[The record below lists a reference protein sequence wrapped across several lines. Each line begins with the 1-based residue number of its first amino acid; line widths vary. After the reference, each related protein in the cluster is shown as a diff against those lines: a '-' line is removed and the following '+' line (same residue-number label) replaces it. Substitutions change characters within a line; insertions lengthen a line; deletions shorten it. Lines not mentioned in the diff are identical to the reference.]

1 MNTLIFKSFAK
12 LNLFLQVLNKRPD
25 NYHNIE
31 TLFERISLFD
41 SITLTLRRDKVIRII
56 CSDPNVP
63 ADENNLCYKSA
74 KLLQDSLKVKKG
86 ADVKIVKRIP
96 VGAGLGGGSSDAAG
110 VLLGL
115 NKLWK
120 LNIPLN
126 RLVTFSKQIGCD
138 LPFFIYNTS
147 FAKGSSRGDR
157 IIPLGELKN
166 LCLWHILAVPD
177 INVSTP
183 LIYKEWD
190 KISGLT
196 RPEYDVNIIT
206 SALRKKAFSLIPLL
220 LYNGLEEATIR
231 LYPQVRQIKKAL
243 SRLGVKSILMSGSG
257 PAVFGIVASRKEAV
271 RVSNKLK
278 KTGNFWRVFVV
289 KTV

>member
-1 MNTLIFKSFAK
+1 MKTITLKSFAK

-74 KLLQDSLKVKKG
+74 KLLQDRLKVKKG
-86 ADVKIVKRIP
+86 ADIKIVKRIP

-110 VLLGL
+110 ALLGL

-120 LNIPLN
+120 LNITLS

-138 LPFFIYNTS
+138 VPFFIYNTS
-147 FAKGSSRGDR
+147 FAKGSRRGDR
-157 IIPLGELKN
+157 IMPLGELKN
-166 LCLWHILAVPD
+166 LCLWHILAVPN

-183 LIYKEWD
+183 LIYKKWD

-206 SALRKKAFSLIPLL
+206 SALRKTVFSVIPLL
-220 LYNGLEEATIR
+220 LFNGLEEATVR
-231 LYPQVRQIKKAL
+231 LYPQVRRIKEKL

-271 RVSNKLK
+271 RVSSKLK
-278 KTGNFWRVFVV
+278 KTCNSCKVFVAR
-289 KTV
+289 TF